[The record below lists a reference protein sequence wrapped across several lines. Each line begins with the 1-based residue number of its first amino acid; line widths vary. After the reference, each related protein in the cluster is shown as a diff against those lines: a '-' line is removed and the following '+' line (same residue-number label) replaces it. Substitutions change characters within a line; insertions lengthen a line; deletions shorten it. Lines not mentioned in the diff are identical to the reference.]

1 MTVSLSYLK
10 AMSLPSKH
18 THTNVGVLFQIYVL
32 VCSVFI
38 LEGVKAPYFQ
48 SFLRHCDQK
57 TQPVCFLLS
66 ENLLIFF
73 VAQNMFTLRDYSMYW
88 ESIYTLKK
96 QTKKWKAT
104 EYQQLFFLSKTTL
117 YFFNTSDSF
126 FSLCI
131 NFLILN
137 YLNPT
142 TLNGSKAS
150 VSTGLSIPVS
160 SGPKANSQAKQ
171 PNQLHLNQRSI
182 FNYSTMARKT
192 KIVFK
197 IF

>member
-57 TQPVCFLLS
+57 TQPVWFLLS

-96 QTKKWKAT
+96 
-104 EYQQLFFLSKTTL
+104 
-117 YFFNTSDSF
+117 
-126 FSLCI
+126 
-131 NFLILN
+131 
-137 YLNPT
+137 
-142 TLNGSKAS
+142 
-150 VSTGLSIPVS
+150 
-160 SGPKANSQAKQ
+160 
-171 PNQLHLNQRSI
+171 
-182 FNYSTMARKT
+182 
-192 KIVFK
+192 
-197 IF
+197 